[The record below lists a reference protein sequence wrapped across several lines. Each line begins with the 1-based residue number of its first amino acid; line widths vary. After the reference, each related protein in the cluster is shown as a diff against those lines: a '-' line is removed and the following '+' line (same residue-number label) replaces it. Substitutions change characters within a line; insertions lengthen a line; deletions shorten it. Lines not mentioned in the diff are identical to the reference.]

1 MLVNGKQGVLAF
13 LGETQF
19 ARGEWGGVVLDSL
32 EGKNNG
38 SVNGVQYFECEP
50 SKGLF
55 SKLEKIKLV
64 SKGTNSHPPPPAA
77 PSEQF
82 KVGDQVL
89 VDGQKQGTIGF
100 LGTTQFARGVWA
112 GIVMEGPEGKNDG
125 TVAGIKYFDCEP
137 FHGLFTRP
145 QKLRLVSKSDPQLPQ
160 PPDNVHFQEEG
171 QRSEQPT
178 PTDLKQLHNQLKIGD
193 QVLVGGIK
201 EGILRYLGPT
211 EFAKGVWVG
220 VELPEPM
227 GKNDGAIS
235 GKRFVCFCS
244 DVRIKANNVECCYLE
259 CKLSLF
265 NTESADVPLSA
276 YLPCLSISILYI
288 CRRYF
293 QCEAKHGL
301 FAPLPKVEKLA
312 TAGSEGELLILYMDW
327 VTEYCQTRIANFT

>member
-1 MLVNGKQGVLAF
+1 MASRLRIAKPAGSKLTRPVGSGMRVPGGGGPGKTSPQPYESPKPARQPLPSKKQAGVVQQGKPVRSPAIKPATEIPTSATANGGDGSLEVGDRVLVNGKQGVLAF

-19 ARGEWGGVVLDSL
+19 ARGEWGGVILDSL

-50 SKGLF
+50 NKGLF

-64 SKGTNSHPPPPAA
+64 SKVTDSHPPPPA

-82 KVGDQVL
+82 RVGDQVL

-100 LGTTQFARGVWA
+100 LGVTQFARGVWA
-112 GIVMEGPEGKNDG
+112 GVVMEGPGGKNDG

-137 FHGLFTRP
+137 YHGLFTRP
-145 QKLRLVSKSDPQLPQ
+145 QKLRLVSKSGSQ
-160 PPDNVHFQEEG
+160 PPKTPENVHFQDQEEG
-171 QRSEQPT
+171 QRSAQPT
-178 PTDLKQLHNQLKIGD
+178 PTELKQLHNQLKIGD

-227 GKNDGAIS
+227 GKNDGAVS
-235 GKRFVCFCS
+235 GKRFVF
-244 DVRIKANNVECCYLE
+244 Y
-259 CKLSLF
+259 
-265 NTESADVPLSA
+265 
-276 YLPCLSISILYI
+276 
-288 CRRYF
+288 
-293 QCEAKHGL
+293 
-301 FAPLPKVEKLA
+301 
-312 TAGSEGELLILYMDW
+312 
-327 VTEYCQTRIANFT
+327 